1 MKNINND
8 WERRIAAVWENAD
21 TMLANDLVAA
31 IDALAAAR
39 VGTDGVED
47 AAALFE
53 RASARDRVGLEAEA
67 EKFYRAALVSS
78 ALDPYRR
85 SRASIQLG
93 STLRILGQLA
103 ESEQLLSA
111 ELDRHLE
118 PGNPRA
124 LHDEARAILALT
136 YVAQGRTVE
145 AAGLA
150 LSALAPHLT
159 RYNRSVSGNAAL
171 LVAQTWS

>member
-1 MKNINND
+1 MENINDN
-8 WERRIAAVWENAD
+8 WENRIAAVWEIAD
-21 TMLANDLVAA
+21 ASQEIDLVAA
-31 IDALAAAR
+31 IDTLAAVRADS
-39 VGTDGVED
+39 DGVED

-67 EKFYRAALVSS
+67 EKYYRAAL
-78 ALDPYRR
+78 ALPGLDSYRR
-85 SRASIQLG
+85 SRASIQLA
-93 STLRILGQLA
+93 STLRIVGQLA
-103 ESEQLLSA
+103 ESEQLLTA

-136 YVAQGRTVE
+136 FVAQGRAVE

-150 LSALAPHLT
+150 LSALSSHLT
-159 RYNRSVSGNAAL
+159 RYNRSVSRNAAL
-171 LVAQTWS
+171 LVKQAWD

>member
-1 MKNINND
+1 MKNIND
-8 WERRIAAVWENAD
+8 AWEHQIAAIWEIAD
-21 TMLANDLVAA
+21 ASPEIDLVAA
-31 IDALAAAR
+31 IDALAAAH
-39 VGTDGVED
+39 VDSDGVED

-67 EKFYRAALVSS
+67 EKYYRAAL
-78 ALDPYRR
+78 ALPGLDPYRR
-85 SRASIQLG
+85 SRASIQLA

-103 ESEQLLSA
+103 ESEQLLTA

-136 YVAQGRTVE
+136 YVAQGRAVE

-150 LSALAPHLT
+150 LSALSPHLT
-159 RYNRSVSGNAAL
+159 RYNRSVSRNAAL
-171 LVAQTWS
+171 LVKQAWT